1 VTYVNLSG
9 RKNIKMMNALS
20 IDLEHWHSNEFI
32 KNYLPADTEDQI
44 IDSVSPL
51 LSLLDKYDTCATFFV
66 LGTVAESHPGLVRE
80 IHEMGHEIASHMYS
94 HRMIHE
100 LDENEFADEIKK
112 SINLLES
119 ITGEK
124 PLGFRA
130 PNFSI
135 DNSSRWALKIIKE
148 KRLSYDSSIFPVK
161 TMLYGVPN
169 APSHPY
175 KPSMDDLSMEDPAGE
190 LIEFP
195 ISVLR
200 SIRNIPVGGGFYL
213 RTLPFWFLK
222 YAIGKINKK
231 NPAMIYI
238 HPWETY
244 KKTPRIRAPL
254 FSRFP
259 HGEIVGISPAF
270 SVKTLLGKAIVSM
283 PFFEYGGP
291 CVRKGFEGFIYAI
304 SKYYKDKVED
314 DGIDYVELRI
324 SPGEKNEDLMK
335 NGFSR
340 QLKAYGFHINVKDM
354 DFEKDI
360 WRGLYTKKSRVRNSV
375 RKAKKKGVRVKEDDD
390 MGAYYRLYLKT
401 MSKLG
406 TPPHP
411 RELFDNINKH
421 IAPYSRFTFAYLS
434 KKPIAAMM
442 SLCYNKRDLMVG
454 LVSDPAYY
462 DLHANDLLY
471 NEQIEYATKNGF
483 EVVDFGR
490 TRPNS
495 TYERYKRKWGAIQT
509 EMYSYV
515 YPKTAAER
523 INPYKNYLRFSGLTK
538 RIPWIFTKTRIGPH
552 LAERFP

>member
-1 VTYVNLSG
+1 MLTMDCEVSQLRNG
-9 RKNIKMMNALS
+9 
-20 IDLEHWHSNEFI
+20 DLGAW
-32 KNYLPADTEDQI
+32 
-44 IDSVSPL
+44 
-51 LSLLDKYDTCATFFV
+51 
-66 LGTVAESHPGLVRE
+66 
-80 IHEMGHEIASHMYS
+80 
-94 HRMIHE
+94 
-100 LDENEFADEIKK
+100 NEFAREQDTTTIFHTTEWK
-112 SINLLES
+112 NVLEQ
-119 ITGEK
+119 TFNHE
-124 PLGFRA
+124 PEYLV
-130 PNFSI
+130 
-135 DNSSRWALKIIKE
+135 
-148 KRLSYDSSIFPVK
+148 VK
-161 TMLYGVPN
+161 N
-169 APSHPY
+169 
-175 KPSMDDLSMEDPAGE
+175 
-190 LIEFP
+190 
-195 ISVLR
+195 
-200 SIRNIPVGGGFYL
+200 
-213 RTLPFWFLK
+213 
-222 YAIGKINKK
+222 
-231 NPAMIYI
+231 
-238 HPWETY
+238 
-244 KKTPRIRAPL
+244 
-254 FSRFP
+254 P

-462 DLHANDLLY
+462 DLHANDLMY
-471 NEQIEYATKNGF
+471 NEQIE
-483 EVVDFGR
+483 
-490 TRPNS
+490 
-495 TYERYKRKWGAIQT
+495 
-509 EMYSYV
+509 
-515 YPKTAAER
+515 
-523 INPYKNYLRFSGLTK
+523 
-538 RIPWIFTKTRIGPH
+538 
-552 LAERFP
+552 